1 MNSKFGTFLT
11 TVLIL
16 VGITLWSV
24 SVLADDHVDTRAES
38 RVEAR
43 QSADDAH
50 REAARHAVGRI
61 KASAKV
67 DFDLGLTDRTPVLVA
82 RF

>member
-1 MNSKFGTFLT
+1 MNSRFGTFLT

-16 VGITLWSV
+16 LGITLWSV

-50 REAARHAVGRI
+50 REAALDAVGRI
-61 KASAKV
+61 KASTKV
-67 DFDLGLTDRTPVLVA
+67 DLDIDLTDRTLVLAA
-82 RF
+82 RN

>member
-50 REAARHAVGRI
+50 REAARDAVGRI
-61 KASAKV
+61 KATAKM
-67 DFDLGLTDRTPVLVA
+67 DFDIGLTDRNSVLIA

>member
-1 MNSKFGTFLT
+1 MNSKLGTFLT

-24 SVLADDHVDTRAES
+24 SVLADDHVDTRTES

-50 REAARHAVGRI
+50 REAARDAVGRI
-61 KASAKV
+61 KASAKLEL
-67 DFDLGLTDRTPVLVA
+67 DIGLTDRTSGLIA
-82 RF
+82 RL

>member
-24 SVLADDHVDTRAES
+24 SVLAADQDDTRAES
-38 RVEAR
+38 RIEAR

-50 REAARHAVGRI
+50 REAARDAVGRI
-61 KASAKV
+61 KASAKLS
-67 DFDLGLTDRTPVLVA
+67 FDIGLTDRTAVLA
-82 RF
+82 SSN